1 MHDFS
6 RRALLA
12 SAGQYLALTYASPF
26 FALGQEKIA
35 GNPFTLGVAS
45 GDPTSDGVVL
55 WTRLAPDPL
64 NGGGMPPNRVEVEWQ
79 IATDEQM
86 GKVVKKGRATATP
99 DLAHSVHVEVRG
111 LEPARWYWYR
121 FKAGSHVSD
130 IGRTRTAP
138 DPKKPLDKL
147 SFAFASCQ
155 HYEAGYFTAYQHMAH
170 EDIELVVH
178 LGDYIYEGAMRP
190 GRPRQHTGPELA
202 SLSDYRNRYAL
213 YRNDP
218 DLQKAHALFPWIV
231 TWDDHEVDNNYAGE
245 NRRTAL
251 RATHFSSG
259 ARMPTRHT
267 TSTCRCDGNRC
278 PKVLRCTC
286 IGDLLSG
293 ILPNFRYWIRDSTE
307 RTNLAMTA
315 TSRSVRP
322 RLRRGNVIRTRAGA
336 MVPGWLSRSR
346 AKWNIIAQQ
355 VMMAKVD
362 RRAGPEQAYAMDQ
375 WSGYEA
381 ARNRIL
387 AVPKRE
393 HPSNPVVL
401 TGDIHSNWVAD
412 LKLDFSDEKSPTV
425 GTEFVGTSITSGG
438 NGATVYLRYEAYLP
452 ENPHVHF
459 YNNQRG
465 YVRCLLTPDKWQT
478 DYRVLPFV
486 EKPGAD
492 IRYTGELCCRKRA
505 SGRSALVR
513 LPDQSPSEL
522 EDWPSANSA

>member
-121 FKAGSHVSD
+121 FKTGSHVSD

-170 EDIELVVH
+170 EEIELVVH

-231 TWDDHEVDNNYAGE
+231 TWDDHEVDNNYAGDKSE
-245 NRRTAL
+245 DGVARDAFLERRANAYQAYYEHMPL
-251 RATHFSSG
+251 RRESMPKGASLHLYRRLAFGDLAEFSVLD
-259 ARMPTRHT
+259 TRQYRT
-267 TSTCRCDGNRC
+267 DQPCDDGNKPQC
-278 PKVLRCTC
+278 PAALAAEAT
-286 IGDLLSG
+286 LLG
-293 ILPNFRYWIRDSTE
+293 QEQEQWFLD
-307 RTNLAMTA
+307 
-315 TSRSVRP
+315 
-322 RLRRGNVIRTRAGA
+322 G
-336 MVPGWLSRSR
+336 LSRSR

-387 AVPKRE
+387 QYLHEK

-438 NGATVYLRYEAYLP
+438 NGADSLPAVEAYLP

-492 IRYTGELCCRKRA
+492 ISTRVSFVVE
-505 SGRSALVR
+505 SGRPGAQRS
-513 LPDQSPSEL
+513 
-522 EDWPSANSA
+522 